1 MIKAFPY
8 WLLLILIL
16 VIVSGCKSVDN
27 DSNTDLG
34 STTLLPDYDGPAATS
49 ADAERF
55 QKNVWDNLRDSDRC
69 GNCHGL
75 TGPQQSPLF
84 ARDDDVN
91 LAYQAALSIVDT
103 TTPANSLLVTKVT
116 SGHNCWLSITS
127 ACGDVLTAYIEAWL
141 NPNDPQPGNNEI
153 VLVEPTL
160 REPADGKRFPDDTA
174 LFSTTVW
181 PVLTE
186 YCATCHSDEADF
198 PQAPYL
204 AQSDVNVAYEAVR
217 SGQRIDLDDPSNS
230 RLVVRLQEEFHNCWS
245 DCQQDADEML
255 VAITQLANGI
265 VATPLDSQ
273 LVHSKALSLYDGIVA
288 SGGSRFD
295 DYLIARYEFK
305 SGSGDTLFDTSGI
318 EPALNLTI
326 DGVEGEDYQWVGG
339 WGLELTSASARG
351 SSSTSSKLAQRLSA
365 SDAYT
370 IEAWLVPANV
380 TQEGPARIISYSANT
395 LSRNF
400 TFGQTLYNYNFAQRS
415 SSTDVNGLPMLSSA
429 DADEVLQA
437 TQQHVAMTYS
447 SLEGRKIYVN
457 GELVAA
463 EQETVGDN
471 LNDWDENYTL
481 LFGAEADGSSPWQGK
496 FRMVAIHEQAL
507 SAERIQQNMGAGVGE
522 RYFLLFNISDFVDVE
537 KSYMLLEVSQFDSYS
552 YLFHTPRYVNLSET
566 ANDLIDFPIKGLRIG
581 INGAESA
588 VGQVYRNLDGQVTAN
603 YQTLSTL
610 GTIISLQQGAEFD
623 EFFLTFEQ
631 LGSNTNVVLEPVPA
645 QPAMPA
651 DSEPQPRIG
660 LRTYGE
666 INATMSRLTDIATT
680 QSSVQT
686 TYETV
691 VQQLPTDSRIDGFLS
706 SHQVAISQ
714 LAIEYCNALVED
726 TTLRSSYFPG
736 FDFGAAAN
744 LAFDTTAKRDL
755 LLDPLI
761 NRINGDTLLSQPD
774 PVEVKQELNNL
785 IDRLTSCGTACS
797 SDRTLTVAKSSC
809 TALLSS
815 AVMVVQ

>member
-1 MIKAFPY
+1 MIKKFPN
-8 WLLLILIL
+8 WLYLALMLLT
-16 VIVSGCKSVDN
+16 VSGCQSVDN
-27 DSNTDLG
+27 DDNSDLG
-34 STTLLPDYDGPAATS
+34 NNEQQSGYDGPTASS
-49 ADAERF
+49 ADVERF
-55 QKNVWDNLRDSDRC
+55 EKNVWENLRESDRC

-103 TTPANSLLVTKVT
+103 TTPADSLLVTKVV
-116 SGHNCWLSITS
+116 SGHNCWLSVNS

-141 NPNDPQPGNNEI
+141 DPNDPQPGANEI
-153 VLVEPTL
+153 TLVAPTL
-160 REPADGKRFPDDTA
+160 REPAEGKRFPDDST

-198 PQAPYL
+198 PQAPYI
-204 AQSDVNVAYEAVR
+204 AQSDVNIAYEAVR
-217 SGQRIDLDDPSNS
+217 SGQRMDLDDPANS
-230 RLVVRLQEEFHNCWS
+230 RLVVRLSEEFHNCWS
-245 DCQQDADEML
+245 DCQQDADEMFTAVSL
-255 VAITQLANGI
+255 FADGV
-265 VATPLDSQ
+265 VETPLDDT

-295 DYLIARYEFK
+295 DHLIARYEFK
-305 SGSGDTLFDTSGI
+305 SGNGNTIFDTSGI
-318 EPALNLTI
+318 EPALDLTLS
-326 DGVEGEDYQWVGG
+326 GVEGEDFEWVGG

-351 SSSTSSKLAQRLSA
+351 NSSASSKLAQRLSA

-370 IEAWLVPANV
+370 VEAWLVPANV
-380 TQEGPARIISYSANT
+380 TQEGPARIISYSANS

-400 TFGQTLYNYNFAQRS
+400 TLGQTLYNYNFPQRS
-415 SSTDVNGLPMLSSA
+415 SSTDGNGLPMLSSA

-437 TQQHVAMTYS
+437 TQQHVAITFS

-457 GELVAA
+457 GDLVAHDQA
-463 EQETVGDN
+463 SIGDN

-496 FRMVAIHEQAL
+496 YRMVAIHEQAL
-507 SAERIQQNMGAGVGE
+507 TGEQLQQNMDAGVGE
-522 RYFLLFNISDFVDVE
+522 RYFLLFGISELVDVAD
-537 KSYMLLEVSQFDSYS
+537 SYLLLEVSQFDNYS
-552 YLFHTPRYVNLSET
+552 YLLNTPRYVTLSET
-566 ANDLIDFPIKGLRIG
+566 PGIIDIPIKGMRIG
-581 INGAESA
+581 INGEESA
-588 VGQVYRNLDGQVTAN
+588 VGQVYRNMDVQATN
-603 YQTLSTL
+603 NNQTLSTL
-610 GTIISLQQGAEFD
+610 GTILPLQQGAEWD

-631 LGSNTNVVLEPVPA
+631 LGEHVNVVVEATPA
-645 QPAMPA
+645 QPTTPA

-660 LRTYGE
+660 LRTYAE
-666 INATMSRLTDIATT
+666 INATMALLTDVPATQNEV
-680 QSSVQT
+680 QS

-691 VQQLPTDSRIDGFLS
+691 VQQLPTDSRIDGFLA

-714 LAIEYCNALVED
+714 LAIEYCNALIED
-726 TTLRSSYFPG
+726 TTLRGNYFPG
-736 FDFGAAAN
+736 FDFSAAAN

-761 NRINGDTLLSQPD
+761 SRINGNTLISQPD
-774 PVEVKQELNNL
+774 PVDVKQELNYL